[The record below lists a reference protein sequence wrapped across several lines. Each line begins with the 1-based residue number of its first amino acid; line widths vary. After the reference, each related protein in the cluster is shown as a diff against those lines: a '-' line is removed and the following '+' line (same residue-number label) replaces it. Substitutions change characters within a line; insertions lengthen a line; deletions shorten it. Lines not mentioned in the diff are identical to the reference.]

1 MAITGSVQ
9 QKNNRWYCVVSYRD
23 ENNKRKQKWIN
34 TGLTIKGNKRAAEK
48 ILREKIAEMEQ
59 AENEKTVAKLK
70 AVENPI
76 DGTKADAVANPGSS
90 MTVAEWF
97 IEWLTSIEKKVR
109 PNTFRGYKGNMTNHI
124 IPYFE
129 EKKILMCDVTYK
141 DIQAYY
147 DYKASS
153 KLSATSI
160 RHHAENMS
168 KAFEDAIMKNKITV
182 NPTKRAKPPKVKKYK
197 ATFLNRQEVE
207 ELLQLF
213 KDNVVELPVILC
225 SIYGFRRSE
234 VLGLKWENVDFVKRT
249 IYIVETLQQNTGG
262 DYTDETKTESSTR
275 TMPITKKAYTV
286 LYAKKQEQ
294 EQMKKLM
301 GKHYTDS
308 DYVCTWKDGKV
319 IKPNYLS
326 STFHDVKKVRL
337 HDLRHS
343 AATNLLEMGFSIA
356 QVAEWLGHSSPE
368 ITLRYYA
375 HATAQSKMQIANA
388 LDDMFNAV

>member
-34 TGLTIKGNKRAAEK
+34 TGLTIKGKKRAAEK

-59 AENEKTVAKLK
+59 AENEKTVAELK
-70 AVENPI
+70 EVEKPI
-76 DGTKADAVANPGSS
+76 EETKADAAVNPFCN

-97 IEWLTSIEKKVR
+97 IEWLTDIEKKVR

-124 IPYFE
+124 IPFFE

-168 KAFEDAIMKNKITV
+168 KAFEDGIMKNKITV

-234 VLGLKWENVDFVKRT
+234 VLGLRWENVDFVKRT

-262 DYTDETKTESSTR
+262 DYVDDTKSEDSTR
-275 TMPITKKAYTV
+275 TMPITEKAYT
-286 LYAKKQEQ
+286 LLLAKRQEQ

-301 GKHYTDS
+301 GKHYREPLKTP
-308 DYVCTWKDGKV
+308 Y
-319 IKPNYLS
+319 
-326 STFHDVKKVRL
+326 KKEK
-337 HDLRHS
+337 
-343 AATNLLEMGFSIA
+343 AA
-356 QVAEWLGHSSPE
+356 
-368 ITLRYYA
+368 
-375 HATAQSKMQIANA
+375 
-388 LDDMFNAV
+388 